1 MSFSTQPPSLAGTGL
16 ETSRGGLREVAVLAA
31 PVVLQQV
38 SATAMMVVDSAMVG
52 RLGPT
57 ELAGVGFGS
66 VWL

>member
-1 MSFSTQPPSLAGTGL
+1 MSFSIQPASLTGTGL
-16 ETSRGGLREVAVLAA
+16 ETSRGGLREVSLLAA

-66 VWL
+66 V